1 MSIPSRASDR
11 SGLFGSPLIVFLA
24 SVFGFVL
31 LAATAGAT
39 PSVSVSNQADKDDT
53 VTISQVVSDGPGWI
67 VIHKEERGG
76 PGGVVGY
83 AAVKAGSNTNVVV
96 KIDSYSATPK
106 LFAMLHKDAGKVGT
120 YEFPGPDVPVMLN
133 GEMVSPSFLVSDL
146 DARVIVKNQKIKGS
160 TVMINEV
167 LSNGPG
173 WLVIHA
179 DSKGAPGPVIGYA
192 AVPDGLT
199 RELSVKINVSK
210 ATPILYAM
218 LHTDAGVVGKYEF
231 PGPDVP
237 VMVDEKMVSPPFKAS
252 R

>member
-1 MSIPSRASDR
+1 MRAAV
-11 SGLFGSPLIVFLA
+11 LVF
-24 SVFGFVL
+24 L
-31 LAATAGAT
+31 LAAASTWAA
-39 PSVSVSNQADKDDT
+39 PSVTVSNQAVKDDT

-67 VIHKEERGG
+67 VIHKEEGGG

-83 AAVKAGSNTNVVV
+83 AAVKDGVNSNVVV
-96 KIDSYSATPK
+96 KIDSYTATPK
-106 LFAMLHKDAGKVGT
+106 LFAMLHTDKGMVGK
-120 YEFPGPDVPVMLN
+120 YEFPGADIPVMLN
-133 GEMVSPSFLVSDL
+133 GEMVNPAFTVSDL
-146 DARVIVKNQKIKGS
+146 DARVTVKDQKIKMS
-160 TVMINEV
+160 TVTIGEV

-179 DSKGAPGPVIGYA
+179 DSKGEPGPVIGYA

-199 RELSVKINVSK
+199 RNLSVKINVSH
-210 ATPILYAM
+210 ATKVLYAM

-237 VMVDEKMVSPPFKAS
+237 VMVDEKMVSPAFKAA